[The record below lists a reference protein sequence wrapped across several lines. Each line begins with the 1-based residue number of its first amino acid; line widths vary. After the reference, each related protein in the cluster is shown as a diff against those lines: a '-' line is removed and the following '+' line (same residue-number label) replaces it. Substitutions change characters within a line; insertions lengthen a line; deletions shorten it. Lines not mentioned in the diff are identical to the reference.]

1 MKKFIHKKIEQP
13 SDITKRTV
21 TAYIK
26 GRRGFNHSAN
36 ENWNQAHGMLDNPNQ
51 TIMRQ
56 IDRAINGIC
65 GSDTSVR
72 SFRTYYYNI

>member
-36 ENWNQAHGMLDNPNQ
+36 ENWNQAHGMLDNTNQ
-51 TIMRQ
+51 AIMRQ